1 MLEIL
6 KSLTDDQTALLG
18 CGVALIAA
26 TLSLMMSFH
35 ANPNNRQN
43 RSRFNSEVDV
53 EASGDMASEKSGEN
67 SRRQAA

>member
-6 KSLTDDQTALLG
+6 QSLTDDQTALLG

-43 RSRFNSEVDV
+43 SSGLGSEVDTQ
-53 EASGDMASEKSGEN
+53 ASGEVASEKPGEN